1 MSRTICI
8 TGATAGFGESCA
20 RRFAKEGKKMILL
33 ARRLERLKQLQ
44 QELGGPEHIYIS
56 QLDVRDKNAINSVFE
71 SLPKDFEEIE
81 LLINNAGLAL
91 GLESAPEANL
101 DDWEVMIDTNIKG
114 LIYCTRQLLPG
125 MARRKKGYIIN
136 IGSTAA
142 NWPYPGG
149 NVYGATKTFLQ
160 QFSRNLRA
168 DLLETG
174 IRVTDIE
181 PGLAET
187 EFSLVRFKGDEKRA
201 SQVYQGTQPLTGEDI
216 AEIAWW
222 LFHLP
227 QHVNVNT
234 LEVMPTCQAWGPL
247 AIERK

>member
-1 MSRTICI
+1 MSGTICI
-8 TGATAGFGESCA
+8 TGASSGFGESCA
-20 RRFAKEGKKMILL
+20 RRFIKEGKKMILL

-44 QELGGPEHIYIS
+44 EELGRSDHIYIAR
-56 QLDVRDKNAINSVFE
+56 LDVRNKNAVKSVFE
-71 SLPKDFEEIE
+71 NLPKEFEEIE

-101 DDWEVMIDTNIKG
+101 DDWETMIDTNIKG
-114 LIYCTRQLLPG
+114 LIYCTRQILPG
-125 MARRKKGYIIN
+125 MVRRKKGYIIN

-149 NVYGATKTFLQ
+149 NVYGATKSFVQ

-168 DLLETG
+168 DLLGTG

-187 EFSLVRFKGDEKRA
+187 EFSIVRFKGDEKRA
-201 SQVYQGTQPLTGEDI
+201 SKVYQGTQPLTGKDI
-216 AEIAWW
+216 ADIAWW

-227 QHVNVNT
+227 PHVNVNT
-234 LEVMPTCQAWGPL
+234 MEVMPTCQAWGPL

>member
-1 MSRTICI
+1 MSGTICI

-20 RRFAKEGKKMILL
+20 RRFAKEGKRMILL

-44 QELGGPEHIYIS
+44 QELGGPEYIYVA

-125 MARRKKGYIIN
+125 MVRRKKGYIIN

-149 NVYGATKTFLQ
+149 NVYGATKSFVQ

-168 DLLETG
+168 DLLGTG

-187 EFSLVRFKGDEKRA
+187 EFSIVRFKGDKKRA
-201 SQVYQGTQPLTGEDI
+201 SQVYQGTQALTGEDI